1 MAVPSLDGG
10 KSEVSKGKAFSAT
23 LANNDESD
31 NANRN
36 NHSKNECTCS

>member
-1 MAVPSLDGG
+1 MAVPSPDGG
-10 KSEVSKGKAFSAT
+10 RSEVNKGKALSAT

-36 NHSKNECTCS
+36 NRSKS